1 LFSPAILIIALSAR
15 PFVAAAVQAGFKVSA
30 IDGFADSQ
38 TQAMASM
45 TSVAPFDNDG
55 FQAEALL
62 AIIDTLDTNRY
73 IGFIYGSGFEA
84 QPTLLAEI
92 AKRMPLLGNLPATLA
107 NVKSPRI
114 FFSACARLGV
124 AHPQTWTQANA
135 SLPLDGLVKAV
146 GASGGGH
153 VQPYS
158 NAKVSLDKQCY
169 AQQKLHGLP
178 VSVLFLAY
186 AQQAALVGFNELMLA
201 PTLALPYRY
210 GGAVS
215 QIDLTASEQDQ
226 LLKAAQQLTAEF
238 SLLGLNSLDAVLQDG
253 VAYVLEINPRLS
265 ASVGLYETVDGEMSL
280 LAMHVAACKQA
291 QTYTLPSSVAVKSG
305 SVAQAVIY
313 SELPLSIPANFIWP
327 DWVQDCPSP
336 QSSIQMHAGEPIC
349 TVLASADKADA
360 AKQLL
365 AIRVKMLNNLLANCL
380 KEDEDA
386 SPI

>member
-1 LFSPAILIIALSAR
+1 LFSPALLIIALSAR

-38 TQAMASM
+38 TQAMANM
-45 TSVAPFDNDG
+45 TEVAPFDNDG
-55 FQAEALL
+55 FQAAALL

-73 IGFIYGSGFEA
+73 IGFVYGSGFEA
-84 QPTLLAEI
+84 QPALLAEV
-92 AKRMPLLGNLPATLA
+92 AKRIPLLGNLPATLA
-107 NVKSPRI
+107 SVKSPRI

-124 AHPQTWTQANA
+124 AHPQTWTQVNAN
-135 SLPLDGLVKAV
+135 LPLDGLLKAV
-146 GASGGGH
+146 GASGGSH

-158 NAKVSLDKQCY
+158 NGKVMLDKQHY

-186 AQQAALVGFNELMLA
+186 AQQLVLVGFNELMLA

-210 GGAVS
+210 GGVVS
-215 QIDLTASEQDQ
+215 QIDLTESEQNQ

-291 QTYTLPSSVAVKSG
+291 QTYTLPSSVAVKSC
-305 SVAQAVIY
+305 SVAHAVIY
-313 SELPLSIPANFIWP
+313 SALPLSIPADFAWP
-327 DWVQDCPSP
+327 EWVQDCPSP
-336 QSSIQMHAGEPIC
+336 QPSVQILAGQPIC
-349 TVLASADKADA
+349 TVLASADKAEA

-365 AIRVKMLNNLLANCL
+365 AIRVKMLNNLLAYRL
-380 KEDEDA
+380 KEEDDA
-386 SPI
+386 SPF

>member
-1 LFSPAILIIALSAR
+1 LFSPALLIIALSAR

-38 TQAMASM
+38 TQAMANM
-45 TSVAPFDNDG
+45 TEVAPFDNDG
-55 FQAEALL
+55 FQAAALL

-73 IGFIYGSGFEA
+73 IGFVYGSGFEA
-84 QPTLLAEI
+84 QPALLAEV
-92 AKRMPLLGNLPATLA
+92 AKRIPLLGNLPATLA
-107 NVKSPRI
+107 SVKSPRI

-124 AHPQTWTQANA
+124 AHPQTWTQVNAN
-135 SLPLDGLVKAV
+135 LPLDGLLKAV
-146 GASGGGH
+146 GASGGSH

-158 NAKVSLDKQCY
+158 NGKVMLDKQHY

-186 AQQAALVGFNELMLA
+186 AQQLVLVGFNELMLA

-210 GGAVS
+210 GGVVS
-215 QIDLTASEQDQ
+215 QIDLTESEQNQ

-305 SVAQAVIY
+305 SVAHAVIY
-313 SELPLSIPANFIWP
+313 SALPLSIPADFAWP
-327 DWVQDCPSP
+327 EWVQDCPSP
-336 QSSIQMHAGEPIC
+336 QPSVQILAGQPIC
-349 TVLASADKADA
+349 TVLASADKAEA

-365 AIRVKMLNNLLANCL
+365 AIRVKMLNNLLAYRL
-380 KEDEDA
+380 KEEDDA
-386 SPI
+386 SPF

>member
-1 LFSPAILIIALSAR
+1 M
-15 PFVAAAVQAGFKVSA
+15 AAAVQAGFKVSA

-38 TQAMASM
+38 TQAMASIIK
-45 TSVAPFDNDG
+45 VAPFDNDG
-55 FQAEALL
+55 FQAAALL

-73 IGFIYGSGFEA
+73 IGFVYGSGFEA
-84 QPTLLAEI
+84 QPALLAEV
-92 AKRMPLLGNLPATLA
+92 AKRIPLLGNLPATLA
-107 NVKSPRI
+107 SVKSPRI

-124 AHPQTWTQANA
+124 AHPQTWTQVNAN
-135 SLPLDGLVKAV
+135 LPLDGLVKAV
-146 GASGGGH
+146 GASGGSH

-158 NAKVSLDKQCY
+158 NGKVMLDKQHY

-186 AQQAALVGFNELMLA
+186 AQQLVLVGFNELMLA

-210 GGAVS
+210 GGVVS
-215 QIDLTASEQDQ
+215 QIDLTESEQNQ

-253 VAYVLEINPRLS
+253 VAYVLEVNPRLS
-265 ASVGLYETVDGEMSL
+265 ASVGLYETVEGEMNL

-291 QTYTLPSSVAVKSG
+291 KSYALPSSVAVKSG

-313 SELPLSIPANFIWP
+313 SALPLSIPANFAWP
-327 DWVQDCPSP
+327 EWVQDCPSP
-336 QSSIQMHAGEPIC
+336 QPSVQMLAGQPIC

-365 AIRVKMLNNLLANCL
+365 AIRVKMLNNLLANRL
-380 KEDEDA
+380 KEDDDA
-386 SPI
+386 SPF

>member
-1 LFSPAILIIALSAR
+1 M
-15 PFVAAAVQAGFKVSA
+15 AAAVQAGFKVSA

-38 TQAMASM
+38 TQAIANM

-178 VSVLFLAY
+178 VSVLFLAHG
-186 AQQAALVGFNELMLA
+186 QQAALVGFNELMLA
-201 PTLALPYRY
+201 PTEALPYRY

-215 QIDLTASEQDQ
+215 QIDLPASVQDQ

-265 ASVGLYETVDGEMSL
+265 ASVGLYETLDGEMNL

-291 QTYTLPSSVAVKSG
+291 YAMPSTVAVKSG
-305 SVAQAVIY
+305 SVAHAVIY
-313 SELPLSIPANFIWP
+313 SALPLSIPADFAWP
-327 DWVQDCPSP
+327 EWVQDCPSP
-336 QSSIQMHAGEPIC
+336 QPSVQILAGQPIC
-349 TVLASADKADA
+349 TVLASADKAEA

-365 AIRVKMLNNLLANCL
+365 AIRVKMLNNLLAYRL
-380 KEDEDA
+380 KEDDDA
-386 SPI
+386 RPI

>member
-38 TQAMASM
+38 TQAIANM

-107 NVKSPRI
+107 SVKSPRI

-291 QTYTLPSSVAVKSG
+291 KTYTLPSSVAVKSG

>member
-107 NVKSPRI
+107 SVKSPRI

-201 PTLALPYRY
+201 PTKALPYRY

>member
-38 TQAMASM
+38 TQAIANM

-201 PTLALPYRY
+201 PTEALPYRY

-215 QIDLTASEQDQ
+215 QIDLPASVQDQ

>member
-1 LFSPAILIIALSAR
+1 LFSPALLIIALSAR
-15 PFVAAAVQAGFKVSA
+15 PFVAAAVQAGFKVGA

-38 TQAMASM
+38 TQAMASL
-45 TSVAPFDNDG
+45 TEVAPFDNDG
-55 FQAEALL
+55 FQAAALL
-62 AIIDTLDTNRY
+62 AIIDTLDTSRY
-73 IGFIYGSGFEA
+73 IGFVYGSGFEA
-84 QPTLLAEI
+84 QPALLAEV
-92 AKRMPLLGNLPATLA
+92 AKRIPLLGNLPATLA
-107 NVKSPRI
+107 SVKSPRI

-124 AHPQTWTQANA
+124 AHPQTWTQVNAN
-135 SLPLDGLVKAV
+135 LPLDGLLKAV
-146 GASGGGH
+146 GASGGSH

-158 NAKVSLDKQCY
+158 NGKVMLDKQHY

-186 AQQAALVGFNELMLA
+186 AQQLVLVGFNELMLA

-210 GGAVS
+210 GGVVS
-215 QIDLTASEQDQ
+215 QIDLTESEQNQ

-305 SVAQAVIY
+305 SVAHAVIY
-313 SELPLSIPANFIWP
+313 SALPLSIPADFAWP
-327 DWVQDCPSP
+327 EWVQDCPSP
-336 QSSIQMHAGEPIC
+336 QPSVQILAGQPIC
-349 TVLASADKADA
+349 TVLASADKAEA

-365 AIRVKMLNNLLANCL
+365 AIRVKMLNNLLAYRL
-380 KEDEDA
+380 KEEDDA
-386 SPI
+386 SPF

>member
-1 LFSPAILIIALSAR
+1 MAS
-15 PFVAAAVQAGFKVSA
+15 AVQAGFKVSA

-38 TQAMASM
+38 TQAMASL
-45 TSVAPFDNDG
+45 TEVAPFDNDG
-55 FQAEALL
+55 FKAAALL
-62 AIIDTLDTNRY
+62 AIIDTLDTSRY
-73 IGFIYGSGFEA
+73 IGFVYGSGFEA
-84 QPTLLAEI
+84 QPALLAEV
-92 AKRMPLLGNLPATLA
+92 AKRIPLLGNLPTTLA
-107 NVKSPRI
+107 SVKSPQV
-114 FFSACARLGV
+114 FFSAFAQLGV
-124 AHPQTWTQANA
+124 AHPQTWTHGDA

-146 GASGGGH
+146 GASGGNH

-158 NAKVSLDKQCY
+158 NGKVMLDKQHY

-186 AQQAALVGFNELMLA
+186 AQQVALVGFNELMLA
-201 PTLALPYRY
+201 PTEALPYRY
-210 GGAVS
+210 GGVVS
-215 QIDLTASEQDQ
+215 QIDLTESEQNQ

-265 ASVGLYETVDGEMSL
+265 ASVGLYETVDGEMNL

-291 QTYTLPSSVAVKSG
+291 QAYALPSAVAVKSG
-305 SVAQAVIY
+305 SVAHAVIY
-313 SELPLSIPANFIWP
+313 SELPLSIPANFAWP
-327 DWVQDCPSP
+327 EWVQDCPSP
-336 QSSIQMHAGEPIC
+336 QHSAQILAGQPIC

-365 AIRVKMLNNLLANCL
+365 AIRVKMLNNLLANRL

-386 SPI
+386 SPF

>member
-38 TQAMASM
+38 TQAIANM

-178 VSVLFLAY
+178 VSVLFLAHG
-186 AQQAALVGFNELMLA
+186 QQAALVGFNELMLA
-201 PTLALPYRY
+201 PTEALPYRY

>member
-38 TQAMASM
+38 TQAMANM
-45 TSVAPFDNDG
+45 ISVAPFDNDG

-107 NVKSPRI
+107 SVKSPRI

-178 VSVLFLAY
+178 VSVLFLAH

-201 PTLALPYRY
+201 PTEALPYRY

-215 QIDLTASEQDQ
+215 QIDLPASVQDQ

-291 QTYTLPSSVAVKSG
+291 KTYTLPSSVAVKSG

>member
-1 LFSPAILIIALSAR
+1 
-15 PFVAAAVQAGFKVSA
+15 
-30 IDGFADSQ
+30 
-38 TQAMASM
+38 
-45 TSVAPFDNDG
+45 
-55 FQAEALL
+55 
-62 AIIDTLDTNRY
+62 
-73 IGFIYGSGFEA
+73 
-84 QPTLLAEI
+84 
-92 AKRMPLLGNLPATLA
+92 
-107 NVKSPRI
+107 
-114 FFSACARLGV
+114 V
-124 AHPQTWTQANA
+124 AHPQTWTQVNAN
-135 SLPLDGLVKAV
+135 LPLDGLVKAV

>member
-1 LFSPAILIIALSAR
+1 LIIALSAR
-15 PFVAAAVQAGFKVSA
+15 PFVAAAVQAGFKVGA

-38 TQAMASM
+38 TQAMASL
-45 TSVAPFDNDG
+45 TEVAPFDNDG
-55 FQAEALL
+55 FQAAALL
-62 AIIDTLDTNRY
+62 AIIDTLDTSRY
-73 IGFIYGSGFEA
+73 IGFVYGSGFEA
-84 QPTLLAEI
+84 QPALLAEV
-92 AKRMPLLGNLPATLA
+92 AKRIPLLGNLPATLA
-107 NVKSPRI
+107 SVKSPRI

>member
-38 TQAMASM
+38 TQAMANM
-45 TSVAPFDNDG
+45 TEVAPFDNDG
-55 FQAEALL
+55 FQAAALL

-73 IGFIYGSGFEA
+73 IGFVYGSGFEA
-84 QPTLLAEI
+84 QPALLAEV
-92 AKRMPLLGNLPATLA
+92 AKRIPLLGNLPATLA
-107 NVKSPRI
+107 SVKSPRI

-124 AHPQTWTQANA
+124 AHPQTWTQVNAN
-135 SLPLDGLVKAV
+135 LPLDGLVKAV

>member
-1 LFSPAILIIALSAR
+1 LIIALSAR
-15 PFVAAAVQAGFKVSA
+15 PFVAAAVQAGFKVGA

-38 TQAMASM
+38 TQAMASLIK
-45 TSVAPFDNDG
+45 VAPFDNDG
-55 FQAEALL
+55 FQAAALL

-73 IGFIYGSGFEA
+73 IGFVYGSGFEA
-84 QPTLLAEI
+84 QPALLAEV
-92 AKRMPLLGNLPATLA
+92 AKRIPLLGNLPATLA
-107 NVKSPRI
+107 SVKSPRI

-124 AHPQTWTQANA
+124 AHPQTWTQVNAN
-135 SLPLDGLVKAV
+135 LPLDGLLKAV
-146 GASGGGH
+146 GASGGSH

-158 NAKVSLDKQCY
+158 NGKVMLDKQHY

-186 AQQAALVGFNELMLA
+186 AQQLVLVGFNELMLA

-210 GGAVS
+210 GGVVS
-215 QIDLTASEQDQ
+215 QIDLTESEQNQ

-253 VAYVLEINPRLS
+253 VAYVLEVNPRLS
-265 ASVGLYETVDGEMSL
+265 ASVGLYETVEGEMNL
-280 LAMHVAACKQA
+280 LAMHVAACKQTKSYA
-291 QTYTLPSSVAVKSG
+291 LPSSVAVKSG

-313 SELPLSIPANFIWP
+313 SALPLSIPANFAWP
-327 DWVQDCPSP
+327 EWVQDCPSP
-336 QSSIQMHAGEPIC
+336 QPSVQMLAGQPVC

-365 AIRVKMLNNLLANCL
+365 AIRVKMLNNLLANRL
-380 KEDEDA
+380 KEDDDA
-386 SPI
+386 SPF

>member
-38 TQAMASM
+38 TQAIANM

>member
-1 LFSPAILIIALSAR
+1 LFSPALLIIALSAR
-15 PFVAAAVQAGFKVSA
+15 PFVAAAVQAGFKVGA

-38 TQAMASM
+38 TQAMANM
-45 TSVAPFDNDG
+45 TEVAPFDNDG
-55 FQAEALL
+55 FQAAALL

-73 IGFIYGSGFEA
+73 IGFVYGSGFEA
-84 QPTLLAEI
+84 QPALLAEV
-92 AKRMPLLGNLPATLA
+92 AKRIPLLGNLPATLA
-107 NVKSPRI
+107 SVKSPRI

-124 AHPQTWTQANA
+124 AHPQTWTQVNAN
-135 SLPLDGLVKAV
+135 LPLDGLLKAV
-146 GASGGGH
+146 GASGGSH

-158 NAKVSLDKQCY
+158 NGKVMLDKQHY

-186 AQQAALVGFNELMLA
+186 AQQLVLVGFNELMLA

-210 GGAVS
+210 GGVVS
-215 QIDLTASEQDQ
+215 QIDLTESEQNQ

-253 VAYVLEINPRLS
+253 VAYVLEVNPRLS
-265 ASVGLYETVDGEMSL
+265 ASVGLYETVEGEMNL
-280 LAMHVAACKQA
+280 LAMHVAACKQTKSYA
-291 QTYTLPSSVAVKSG
+291 LPSSVAVKSG

-313 SELPLSIPANFIWP
+313 SALPLSIPANFAWP
-327 DWVQDCPSP
+327 EWVQDCPSP
-336 QSSIQMHAGEPIC
+336 QPSVQMLAGQPVC

-365 AIRVKMLNNLLANCL
+365 AIRVKMLNNLLANRL
-380 KEDEDA
+380 KEEDDA
-386 SPI
+386 SPF

>member
-1 LFSPAILIIALSAR
+1 M
-15 PFVAAAVQAGFKVSA
+15 AAAVQAGFKVSS

-38 TQAMASM
+38 TQAMA
-45 TSVAPFDNDG
+45 TFTEVAPFDHDG

-62 AIIDTLDTNRY
+62 AIIDTLDTGRY
-73 IGFIYGSGFEA
+73 IGFVYGSGFEA
-84 QPTLLAEI
+84 QPALVAEI
-92 AKRMPLLGNLPATLA
+92 AKRMPLLGNLPATLTS
-107 NVKSPRI
+107 VKSPRI

-146 GASGGGH
+146 GGSGGSH

-158 NAKVSLDKQCY
+158 NAKVSLDKQHY

-178 VSVLFLAY
+178 VSVLFLAHG
-186 AQQAALVGFNELMLA
+186 QQVALVGCNELMLA
-201 PTLALPYRY
+201 PTEALPYRY

-265 ASVGLYETVDGEMSL
+265 ASVGLYETVDGELNL
-280 LAMHVAACKQA
+280 LAMHVAACAQD
-291 QTYTLPSSVAVKSG
+291 QTYALPSSVAVKSG

-313 SELPLSIPANFIWP
+313 SALPLRIPANFAWP
-327 DWVQDCPSP
+327 EWAQDCPSP
-336 QSSIQMHAGEPIC
+336 QSSTQMHAGAPIC

-386 SPI
+386 SPY

>member
-1 LFSPAILIIALSAR
+1 M
-15 PFVAAAVQAGFKVSA
+15 AAAVQAGFKVSA

-38 TQAMASM
+38 TQAMANLIKL
-45 TSVAPFDNDG
+45 APFDNDG
-55 FQAEALL
+55 FQADALL
-62 AIIDTLDTNRY
+62 AIIDTLDPNRY
-73 IGFIYGSGFEA
+73 IGFVYGSGFEA

-92 AKRMPLLGNLPATLA
+92 TKRIPLLGNLPATLTS
-107 NVKSPRI
+107 VKSPRI

-124 AHPQTWTQANA
+124 AYPQTWTQANA

-146 GASGGGH
+146 GGSGGSH

-158 NAKVSLDKQCY
+158 NAKVSLDKQHY

-178 VSVLFLAY
+178 VSVLFLAH

-201 PTLALPYRY
+201 PTEALPYRY
-210 GGAVS
+210 GGVVS
-215 QIDLTASEQDQ
+215 QIDLPASVQDQ
-226 LLKAAQQLTAEF
+226 LLKAVQQLTAEF

-265 ASVGLYETVDGEMSL
+265 ASVGLYETADGELNL
-280 LAMHVAACKQA
+280 LAMHVAACTQDQSYA
-291 QTYTLPSSVAVKSG
+291 LPSSVTVKSG
-305 SVAQAVIY
+305 SVAQSVIY
-313 SELPLSIPANFIWP
+313 GALPLRIPANFAWP
-327 DWVQDCPSP
+327 EWVQDCPSP
-336 QSSIQMHAGEPIC
+336 QSSTQIHAGEPIC

-386 SPI
+386 SPF

>member
-1 LFSPAILIIALSAR
+1 
-15 PFVAAAVQAGFKVSA
+15 
-30 IDGFADSQ
+30 
-38 TQAMASM
+38 
-45 TSVAPFDNDG
+45 
-55 FQAEALL
+55 
-62 AIIDTLDTNRY
+62 
-73 IGFIYGSGFEA
+73 
-84 QPTLLAEI
+84 
-92 AKRMPLLGNLPATLA
+92 
-107 NVKSPRI
+107 
-114 FFSACARLGV
+114 V
-124 AHPQTWTQANA
+124 AHPQTWTQVNAN
-135 SLPLDGLVKAV
+135 LPLDGLVKAL
-146 GASGGGH
+146 GASGGSH

-158 NAKVSLDKQCY
+158 NAKVSLGKQCY

-201 PTLALPYRY
+201 PTKALPYRY

>member
-38 TQAMASM
+38 TQAIANM

-107 NVKSPRI
+107 SVKSPRI

-124 AHPQTWTQANA
+124 AHPQTWTQVNAN
-135 SLPLDGLVKAV
+135 LPLDGLVKAV

-201 PTLALPYRY
+201 PTEALPYRY

-215 QIDLTASEQDQ
+215 QIDLTASMQDQ

-291 QTYTLPSSVAVKSG
+291 KTYTLPSSVAVKSG

>member
-38 TQAMASM
+38 TQAMANM

-107 NVKSPRI
+107 SVKSPRI

>member
-38 TQAMASM
+38 TQAMASLIK
-45 TSVAPFDNDG
+45 VAPFDNDG
-55 FQAEALL
+55 FQAAALL

-73 IGFIYGSGFEA
+73 IGFVYGSGFEA
-84 QPTLLAEI
+84 QPALLAEV
-92 AKRMPLLGNLPATLA
+92 AKRIPLLGNLPATLA
-107 NVKSPRI
+107 SVKSPRI

-124 AHPQTWTQANA
+124 AHPQTWTQVNAN
-135 SLPLDGLVKAV
+135 LPLDGLLKAV
-146 GASGGGH
+146 GASGGSH

-158 NAKVSLDKQCY
+158 NGKVMLDKQHY

-186 AQQAALVGFNELMLA
+186 AQQLVLVGFNELMLA

-210 GGAVS
+210 GGVVS
-215 QIDLTASEQDQ
+215 QIDLTESEQNQ

-253 VAYVLEINPRLS
+253 VAYVLEVNPRLS
-265 ASVGLYETVDGEMSL
+265 ASVGLYETVEGEMNL
-280 LAMHVAACKQA
+280 LAMHVAACKQTKSYA
-291 QTYTLPSSVAVKSG
+291 LPSSVAVKSG

-313 SELPLSIPANFIWP
+313 SALPLSIPANFAWP
-327 DWVQDCPSP
+327 EWVQDCPSP
-336 QSSIQMHAGEPIC
+336 QPSVQMLAGQPVC

-365 AIRVKMLNNLLANCL
+365 AIRVKMLNNLLANRL
-380 KEDEDA
+380 KEEDDA
-386 SPI
+386 SPF

>member
-1 LFSPAILIIALSAR
+1 LFSPALLIIALSAR

>member
-1 LFSPAILIIALSAR
+1 MIIALSAR

-38 TQAMASM
+38 TQAMASLIK
-45 TSVAPFDNDG
+45 VAPFDNDG
-55 FQAEALL
+55 FQAAALL

-73 IGFIYGSGFEA
+73 IGFVYGSGFEA
-84 QPTLLAEI
+84 QPALLAEV
-92 AKRMPLLGNLPATLA
+92 AKRIPLLGNLPTTLA
-107 NVKSPRI
+107 SVKCPRI

-124 AHPQTWTQANA
+124 AHPQTWTQVNAN
-135 SLPLDGLVKAV
+135 LPLDGLVKAV
-146 GASGGGH
+146 GASGGSH

-158 NAKVSLDKQCY
+158 NGKVMLDKQHY

-186 AQQAALVGFNELMLA
+186 AQQLVLVGFNELMLA

-210 GGAVS
+210 GGVVS
-215 QIDLTASEQDQ
+215 QIDLTESEQNQ

-253 VAYVLEINPRLS
+253 VAYVLEVNPRLS
-265 ASVGLYETVDGEMSL
+265 ASVGLYETVEGEMNL
-280 LAMHVAACKQA
+280 LAMHVAACKQTKSYA
-291 QTYTLPSSVAVKSG
+291 LPSSVAVKSG

-313 SELPLSIPANFIWP
+313 SALPLSIPANFAWP
-327 DWVQDCPSP
+327 EWVQDCPSP
-336 QSSIQMHAGEPIC
+336 QPSVQMLAGQPIC

-365 AIRVKMLNNLLANCL
+365 AIRVKMLNNLLANRL
-380 KEDEDA
+380 KEDDDA
-386 SPI
+386 SPF

>member
-1 LFSPAILIIALSAR
+1 M
-15 PFVAAAVQAGFKVSA
+15 AAAVQAGFKVSS

-38 TQAMASM
+38 TQAMA
-45 TSVAPFDNDG
+45 TLTEVAPFEQDG

-62 AIIDTLDTNRY
+62 AIIDTLDTGRY
-73 IGFIYGSGFEA
+73 IGFVYGSGFEA
-84 QPTLLAEI
+84 QPALLAEI
-92 AKRMPLLGNLPATLA
+92 AKRMPLLGNLPATLIS
-107 NVKSPRI
+107 VKSPRI
-114 FFSACARLGV
+114 FFSACSKWGV

-146 GASGGGH
+146 GASGGSH
-153 VQPYS
+153 VQPYT
-158 NAKVSLDKQCY
+158 NGKVTLNKQCY

-178 VSVLFLAY
+178 VSVLFIAHG
-186 AQQAALVGFNELMLA
+186 QQVTLVGFNELMLA
-201 PTLALPYRY
+201 PTEALPYRY

-265 ASVGLYETVDGEMSL
+265 ASVGLYETVDGELNL
-280 LAMHVAACKQA
+280 LAMHVAACAQD
-291 QTYTLPSSVAVKSG
+291 QTYALPSSVAVKSG

-313 SELPLSIPANFIWP
+313 SALPLSIPANFAWP
-327 DWVQDCPSP
+327 DWVQDCPSL
-336 QSSIQMHAGEPIC
+336 QSSTQIHAGAPIC

-365 AIRVKMLNNLLANCL
+365 AIRVKMLNDLLANCL
-380 KEDEDA
+380 KEDKDA
-386 SPI
+386 SPY

>member
-201 PTLALPYRY
+201 PTEALPYRY

-215 QIDLTASEQDQ
+215 QIDLPASVQDQ

>member
-1 LFSPAILIIALSAR
+1 
-15 PFVAAAVQAGFKVSA
+15 
-30 IDGFADSQ
+30 
-38 TQAMASM
+38 
-45 TSVAPFDNDG
+45 
-55 FQAEALL
+55 
-62 AIIDTLDTNRY
+62 
-73 IGFIYGSGFEA
+73 
-84 QPTLLAEI
+84 
-92 AKRMPLLGNLPATLA
+92 
-107 NVKSPRI
+107 
-114 FFSACARLGV
+114 
-124 AHPQTWTQANA
+124 
-135 SLPLDGLVKAV
+135 
-146 GASGGGH
+146 
-153 VQPYS
+153 
-158 NAKVSLDKQCY
+158 
-169 AQQKLHGLP
+169 
-178 VSVLFLAY
+178 
-186 AQQAALVGFNELMLA
+186 
-201 PTLALPYRY
+201 LPYRY

-215 QIDLTASEQDQ
+215 QIDLTASVQDQ

>member
-1 LFSPAILIIALSAR
+1 LFSPALLIIALSAR

-38 TQAMASM
+38 TQAMASLIK
-45 TSVAPFDNDG
+45 VAPFDNDG
-55 FQAEALL
+55 FQAAALL

-73 IGFIYGSGFEA
+73 IGFVYGSGFEA
-84 QPTLLAEI
+84 QPALLAEV
-92 AKRMPLLGNLPATLA
+92 AKRIPLLGNLPATLA
-107 NVKSPRI
+107 SVKFPRI

-124 AHPQTWTQANA
+124 AHPQTWTQVNAN
-135 SLPLDGLVKAV
+135 LPLDGLLKAV
-146 GASGGGH
+146 GASGGSH

-158 NAKVSLDKQCY
+158 NGKVMLDKQHY

-186 AQQAALVGFNELMLA
+186 AQQLVLVGFNELMLA

-210 GGAVS
+210 GGVVS
-215 QIDLTASEQDQ
+215 QIDLTESEQNQ

-253 VAYVLEINPRLS
+253 VAYVLEVNPRLS
-265 ASVGLYETVDGEMSL
+265 ASVGLYETVEGEMNL
-280 LAMHVAACKQA
+280 LAMHVAACKQTKSYA
-291 QTYTLPSSVAVKSG
+291 LPSSVAVKSG

-313 SELPLSIPANFIWP
+313 SALPLSIPANFAWP
-327 DWVQDCPSP
+327 EWVQDCPSP
-336 QSSIQMHAGEPIC
+336 QPSVQMLAGQPVC

-365 AIRVKMLNNLLANCL
+365 AIRVKMLNNLLANRL
-380 KEDEDA
+380 KEDDDA
-386 SPI
+386 SPF